1 MNYQSGEGCAIVPR
15 NCLHSI
21 VRILNKLLQD
31 SSAIYSLSNSI
42 DMSYEIIYTLCTN
55 PLYNQELLGYLRTE
69 YDFIYKH
76 LKLTP
81 LMESD
86 KNEANEQDM
95 KICVYSQNC
104 WVMNMACIE
113 MQSLTASKQ
122 KMELKKLIE
131 LLIENTELNQ
141 KPTKKANAS
150 TLASKSTFLNQS
162 TFLNSTNFEDSKFGL
177 FNTINSEKTANESK
191 ITKNNYNNKIFDIL
205 LMLSFSQDSSEPL
218 NLSYFEPNLI
228 EKVID
233 TYKTKPDFVNMKLY
247 DLHKVVFQ

>member
-1 MNYQSGEGCAIVPR
+1 MKYQSGEGYAIVPR

-31 SSAIYSLSNSI
+31 SNAIYSLSNSI
-42 DMSYEIIYTLCTN
+42 EMSYEIIYTLCTN
-55 PLYNQELLGYLRTE
+55 PLYNQELLSYMRTE

-76 LKLTP
+76 LKLIP
-81 LMESD
+81 MLESD
-86 KNEANEQDM
+86 ANEGNEQGM
-95 KICVYSQNC
+95 KTCVYSQNC
-104 WVMNMACIE
+104 WVMNLACVE
-113 MQSLTASKQ
+113 MQSLTANK
-122 KMELKKLIE
+122 KKIELKKLIQ

-141 KPTKKANAS
+141 KPTKTANAS

-177 FNTINSEKTANESK
+177 FNTINTEKTVNESK

-205 LMLSFSQDSSEPL
+205 LMLSFSQDSSESL

-233 TYKTKPDFVNMKLY
+233 SYKTIPEFVNMKLY
-247 DLHKVVFQ
+247 DLEKVIYE